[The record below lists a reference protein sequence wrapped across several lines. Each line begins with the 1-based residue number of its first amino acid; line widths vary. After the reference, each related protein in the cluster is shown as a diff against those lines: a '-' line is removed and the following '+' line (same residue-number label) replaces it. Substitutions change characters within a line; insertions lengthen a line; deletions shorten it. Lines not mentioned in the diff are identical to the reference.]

1 MKTETKA
8 ANDIFKNQKTEIGSS
23 YRFENFH
30 ISIMMKDIRFSRK
43 ALKPGQVIPNLEVIT
58 SEGKQIKLYQ
68 LAETKPLFIV
78 TGSVTCPMTISS
90 LPSLKALEE
99 QLGDRVAFAMLY
111 VREAHPGDNYPQ
123 SQSLKEKIQNA
134 REIQKFYGISWPV
147 IVDDMDGTV
156 HSFLDI
162 KPNSAH
168 LMSKTGEILFRSLWA
183 GDISAV
189 EQALNRFT
197 KSQPI
202 QLKTSQRMMGPFIR
216 GAGFM
221 DEILR
226 QSGPRA
232 YRELAFGA
240 PPIALLAR
248 VSRVFYFLPKNK
260 RGFASMLVLGA
271 LTIAIILGVLQF
283 V

>member
-1 MKTETKA
+1 MKTETKSA
-8 ANDIFKNQKTEIGSS
+8 KAEIGSG
-23 YRFENFH
+23 YRFENFKV
-30 ISIMMKDIRFSRK
+30 SVMTKDIRFSRK

-68 LAETKPLFIV
+68 LAETKPLLIV
-78 TGSVTCPMTISS
+78 TGSLTCPMTVSS

-99 QLGDRVAFAMLY
+99 QLDDRVAFALLY

-123 SQSLKEKIQNA
+123 PQSLREKIQNA
-134 REIQKFYGISWPV
+134 SEIQKFYGISWPV
-147 IVDDMDGTV
+147 IIDDIDGTL
-156 HSFLDI
+156 HRSLDI

-183 GDISAV
+183 GDVSAV
-189 EQALNRFT
+189 EQALNQFA
-197 KSQPI
+197 KGQLI
-202 QLKTSQRMMGPFIR
+202 QRKTSQRMMGPFIR
-216 GAGFM
+216 VAGFM

-226 QSGPRA
+226 QAGPRA

-248 VSRVFYFLPKNK
+248 VARTFDFLPQNK
-260 RGFASMLVLGA
+260 RGLASMLVLGA
-271 LTIAIILGVLQF
+271 LTIAVVLGVLQF
-283 V
+283 I